1 MKVLESKEWS
11 QKHKPEEVTHPK
23 SESKKG
29 KSEGSIFHKGVFL
42 TPSLTLC
49 SDLRNIISNLIQYSE
64 CVNLWSIV
72 IRVQGTS
79 DEVK

>member
-11 QKHKPEEVTHPK
+11 QKRKPEEVTHLK

-42 TPSLTLC
+42 TPSL
-49 SDLRNIISNLIQYSE
+49 SDLRNIISNLMQYSE